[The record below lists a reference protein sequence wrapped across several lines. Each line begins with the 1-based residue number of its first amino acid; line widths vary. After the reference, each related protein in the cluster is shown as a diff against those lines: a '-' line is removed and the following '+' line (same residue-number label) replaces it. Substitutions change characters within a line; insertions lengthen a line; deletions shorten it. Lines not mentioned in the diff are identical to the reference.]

1 MVSIGYL
8 LWLWVVS
15 GEILGK
21 IGRAPS
27 VSKSN
32 CSHVEIFLYYSK
44 VYIYSLES
52 LKMTGDLR
60 NVLEL
65 EAVISQTQPT
75 RLYVVVG
82 SPGS

>member
-1 MVSIGYL
+1 MVSIGYLL

-32 CSHVEIFLYYSK
+32 CSHVDNYQFSFIILR
-44 VYIYSLES
+44 YIYSLES
-52 LKMTGDLR
+52 LKMTGTLP

-65 EAVISQTQPT
+65 EPVISQTQPT
-75 RLYVVVG
+75 RL
-82 SPGS
+82 